1 MRSNFERLQIVQK
14 VINQAYVENFSCLFH
29 VEPRILQRCP
39 KPGVRWSG
47 PFLALRIKNNPYLNF
62 TKFSHQIFRNLFK
75 FLYFFAHI
83 LYENNSFRV
92 HKNST
97 KFYEKKFKIKSTNL
111 CFSMYPDLRCSWVN
125 GSKFDHRWV
134 PKKHRICWDSFGCF
148 SSFDFWCLLGNFRFR
163 FPRCNLTNYLLLLL
177 LTNFLI
183 LFRVFWHFYV
193 AVGSCVSFR

>member
-1 MRSNFERLQIVQK
+1 MIWSFFSLEDQKQPLSEFYKILSSNFQK
-14 VINQAYVENFSCLFH
+14 FI
-29 VEPRILQRCP
+29 
-39 KPGVRWSG
+39 
-47 PFLALRIKNNPYLNF
+47 
-62 TKFSHQIFRNLFK
+62 QIFLN
-75 FLYFFAHI
+75 FFAHI
-83 LYENNSFRV
+83 LYENNSVRV

-125 GSKFDHRWV
+125 GSKFDHHWV
-134 PKKHRICWDSFGCF
+134 LKKHRICWDSFGCF

-177 LTNFLI
+177 TNFLI